1 MTLALPVVIP
11 YCEPANAWRGFG
23 QQMGTTQRELFI
35 LMQLR
40 HCRGCSANSTS
51 SDELLS
57 NVEACRNPMALVYRY
72 FGRKLAQCLFV
83 DDLIGCVSR

>member
-1 MTLALPVVIP
+1 MLGEVLVSKWAQHNGSSSFSCSLDIVVVAP
-11 YCEPANAWRGFG
+11 RTAPAASRGS
-23 QQMGTTQRELFI
+23 LFDG
-35 LMQLR
+35 R
-40 HCRGCSANSTS
+40 DG
-51 SDELLS
+51 LLS